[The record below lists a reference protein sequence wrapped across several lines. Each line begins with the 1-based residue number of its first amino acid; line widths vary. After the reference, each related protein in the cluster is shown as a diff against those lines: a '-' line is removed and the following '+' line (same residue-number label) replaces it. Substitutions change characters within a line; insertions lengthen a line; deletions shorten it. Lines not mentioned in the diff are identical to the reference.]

1 MANRNLIQG
10 AALVSTSDMPV
21 DLQNVTNQ
29 LIEQDRAAA
38 VQAEAIKNK
47 INSRTASYINRL
59 NSNVD
64 LAGLTPEQ
72 QRSITTF
79 LVEKRNAYAEA
90 ASEIARI
97 EDPSSDRYLEL
108 RDQMNTVQTSFGNLS
123 KQLNA
128 YKEDKV
134 NYLKDFNDGVL
145 SEGNDISSL
154 NTASTIYTDAGNLA
168 IDDSGSLNFWNEQE
182 EGYNAYSEIQKPFL
196 KAFKTAD
203 SILSLNEKIYNAGAP
218 LTGARA
224 NMVRE
229 KLKNA
234 ITQGGRQTL
243 MSLATDDFI
252 VEGGLGLKD
261 PALFDPANQD
271 VLKQK
276 VLDGYMQA
284 FSEAANQGVQDKKPK
299 TSRSNSGFTR
309 SLQQDI
315 QLSQEVA
322 ERGLGFSQIANIG
335 DVNPEQKS
343 SAIVQELNSV
353 DPTRPGNYITRN
365 EYYKGWLINNEMDD
379 SDESANKFAKQHPK
393 TQQIFL
399 YNPRTRDAQPISAN
413 INNPKD
419 LYRLYLRNSNIS
431 DKIQNYHLLNYD
443 NYVPS
448 NNEATKGVGSKYN
461 K

>member
-1 MANRNLIQG
+1 MADRNLIQG
-10 AALVSTSDMPV
+10 AALVGRSKMPGNI
-21 DLQNVTNQ
+21 QNVTDQ
-29 LIEQDRAAA
+29 LIRQDEVAARK
-38 VQAEAIKNK
+38 AEAKKNS
-47 INSRTASYINRL
+47 INSKTASYINSL

-72 QRSITTF
+72 QKSITSF
-79 LVEKRNAYAEA
+79 LVDKRNAYASA

-97 EDPSSDRYLEL
+97 EDPSDPRYLEL
-108 RDQMNTVQTSFGNLS
+108 RDQMNGVQMAFGNLS

-145 SEGNDISSL
+145 SDGNDIGSL
-154 NTASTIYTDAGNLA
+154 SKAANIYTDQGNIA
-168 IDDSGSLNFWNEQE
+168 IDDSGSLNFWDEDKGN
-182 EGYNAYSEIQKPFL
+182 YDSYSQIQKPFL
-196 KAFKTAD
+196 KDFKTAD
-203 SILSLNEKIYNAGAP
+203 TILSLNEKIYNAGAP

-224 NMVRE
+224 NMIRE

-234 ITQGGRQTL
+234 ITKGGRQTL

-261 PALFDPANQD
+261 PKLFDPANQD
-271 VLKQK
+271 LLKQK

-284 FSEAANQGVQDKKPK
+284 FTEAANQGAEDKKPK
-299 TSRSNSGFTR
+299 RAGNGFTR

-322 ERGLGFSQIANIG
+322 SQGLNFSQIANFKG
-335 DVNPEQKS
+335 GNTEQKA

-353 DPTRPGNYITRN
+353 DPTKPGNYITRG
-365 EYYKGWLINNEMDD
+365 EYYEGWLENNEIED
-379 SDESANKFAKQHPK
+379 SEQARNQFIKKHPR

-399 YNPRTRDAQPISAN
+399 YDSRKQGPPQPISAS

-419 LYRLYLRNSNIS
+419 LYQLYLRNSNIS
-431 DKIQNYHLLNYD
+431 DKAQNYHLLNYD

-448 NNEATKGVGSKYN
+448 NKEAGKGVGSKYN